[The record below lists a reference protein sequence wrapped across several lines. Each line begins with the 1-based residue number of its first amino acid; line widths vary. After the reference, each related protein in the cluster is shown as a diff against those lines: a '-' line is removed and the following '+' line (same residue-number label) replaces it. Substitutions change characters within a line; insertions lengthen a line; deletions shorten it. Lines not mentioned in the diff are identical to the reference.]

1 MKKTIQLIYIVS
13 LLLLIGCGGEEV
25 NEQSIDEHFN
35 GQTVNTPPPTTSN
48 ATTFAFTMSLTN
60 EAGEDTLNIS
70 NNSPGLISATLF
82 NNNEPVSGVL
92 VSFNLAYGLAILD
105 PMSGTA
111 LTNED
116 GVASIIIN
124 ATDFSGADKITAS
137 IDGGISS
144 SLDFSISALS
154 NELSMSIPSVLP
166 DQISAHGIATIA
178 VALNENSNGQLQPYE
193 QSVAIEFSSACVS
206 LGLATIESPVN
217 TINGIAQATYKDIS
231 CGQID
236 TINISTQIGQTILSQ
251 TTQLSVQNAAVGSIV
266 FIKAS
271 NNFIALK
278 GTGGSGGNIS
288 RIENS
293 TLTFQVH
300 DLTGSPASFE
310 SVAFSLSSDVG
321 GLSLNHT
328 NATTDANGFVDVI
341 VQSGNVPTSVRVIA
355 SMNDNNAISTVSDLL
370 VISTGVA
377 DYNSF
382 SLAASELNVE
392 AWNID
397 GIKVTITAH
406 VAEHFNNPVPD
417 GTAILFNTEFG
428 QIEPSCLTV
437 NGTCFVDWTSS
448 APRTPIPEFRDVN
461 TQTRRLGDNSICL
474 KANGTES
481 SLNNVGYPCFYTNY
495 KPATNIAPVMMG
507 GLGQVYGNRVT
518 ILAHMIGEESFTD
531 TNGNGLF
538 DSNEA
543 YTDIPAEGFR
553 DDNEDGLYGS
563 RFSDGSLESDAEAAI
578 NTCEQTNGVV
588 CLQAGGDNEEYVD
601 FNNNGRYDWQGNNLL
616 NNVLCQSE
624 GDGCTKT
631 LLPIWKNITI
641 LQSGSGAAIS
651 IIEAGLDRED
661 ITNYFKVVDISSG
674 AKTIVAYFA
683 DLHNGRMPVGT
694 KAEFFASNGLIV
706 GPTECIVLN
715 SSSFGFEGCQV
726 VIKKD
731 ELDDISDSGP
741 LTLKVTTPSGLTSQS
756 SISIQD

>member
-1 MKKTIQLIYIVS
+1 MKKTIQLINIVI
-13 LLLLIGCGGEEV
+13 LFLLIGCGGEEV
-25 NEQSIDEHFN
+25 NQQSIDEHFN
-35 GQTVNTPPPTTSN
+35 GQTDNIPPPTSN

-60 EAGEDTLNIS
+60 EAGGDTLNIS
-70 NNSPGLISATLF
+70 NNSPGLISATLL
-82 NNNEPVSGVL
+82 NNSEPVSGVL

-111 LTNED
+111 LTNEN

-124 ATDFSGADKITAS
+124 ATDFNGADKITAS

-154 NELSMSIPSVLP
+154 NELSMSIPSVIP
-166 DQISAHGIATIA
+166 NQIGARGIATIA

-341 VQSGNVPTSVRVIA
+341 VQSGNVPSSVRVIA
-355 SMNDNNAISTVSDLL
+355 SMIDNNAISTVSDLL

-397 GIKVTITAH
+397 GIRVTITAH
-406 VAEHFNNPVPD
+406 VADHFNNPVPD

-437 NGTCFVDWTSS
+437 NGSCFVDWTSS
-448 APRTPIPEFRDVN
+448 APRTPIPEFRDVS

-495 KPATNIAPVMMG
+495 KPATSNAPVMMG

-563 RFSDGSLESDAEAAI
+563 RFSDGSLEPDAEAAI
-578 NTCEQTNGVV
+578 NTCKQTSGVV

-661 ITNYFKVVDISSG
+661 ITNYFKVVDISNG
-674 AKTIVAYFA
+674 AKTVIAYFA

-706 GPTECIVLN
+706 GPAECIVLN
-715 SSSFGFEGCQV
+715 SSSLGFEGCQV

-731 ELDDISDSGP
+731 EEDLTPDSGP
-741 LTLKVTTPSGLTSQS
+741 LTLKVTTPSGLTTQS